1 MKLRE
6 FINHLEKLSKNGKN
20 DNMSVELWDGE
31 SYFCDGNADTSEM
44 GIPQIN
50 RFSVEN
56 DEYDYIIIHP
66 KITYINTDIK

>member
-6 FINHLEKLSKNGKN
+6 FINHLERLSNNGKN

-31 SYFCDGNADTSEM
+31 SYFCDGNEDTSEM

-56 DEYDYIIIHP
+56 DEYDYIIIQP
-66 KITYINTDIK
+66 KYINAE